1 MAGSNKKSACT
12 EKWKAVKQ
20 NEKSPKKHQKG
31 PIVVNG
37 KTTPKGK
44 SPKEANQESYNSKSN
59 KEKRSSMKFSGG

>member
-44 SPKEANQESYNSKSN
+44 SPKEPIKSPTTRSQTRK
-59 KEKRSSMKFSGG
+59 KEAR